1 MTVKPFL
8 LSVVTAGALAFAGC
22 GSGIDAGVATTPAA
36 TGTVGPIEATTT
48 AATAAATTE
57 ATPTTTEAAPVVT
70 EAAPPVVPAATGP
83 VTISM
88 KDIAFTPKAVTVK
101 AGTTITWSMDEPI
114 PHNVVADSGA
124 DFKSEILAEGATYE
138 FTPDTAGTIEYECT
152 LHPGMVGTI
161 TVQ

>member
-1 MTVKPFL
+1 MTVKPLL
-8 LSVVTAGALAFAGC
+8 LSVAAATALAFAGC
-22 GSGIDAGVATTPAA
+22 GSDNGVGVATTPAA
-36 TGTVGPIEATTT
+36 TETAGSTATAPIEAAPTATEAAPTTT
-48 AATAAATTE
+48 AE
-57 ATPTTTEAAPVVT
+57 APATTEAAP
-70 EAAPPVVPAATGP
+70 AAAPAATGP

-88 KDIAFTPKAVTVK
+88 KNIAFTPKAVTVK

-124 DFKSEILAEGATYE
+124 DFKSAILNEGDTFQ
-138 FTPDTAGTIEYECT
+138 FTPKKAGTIEYECT